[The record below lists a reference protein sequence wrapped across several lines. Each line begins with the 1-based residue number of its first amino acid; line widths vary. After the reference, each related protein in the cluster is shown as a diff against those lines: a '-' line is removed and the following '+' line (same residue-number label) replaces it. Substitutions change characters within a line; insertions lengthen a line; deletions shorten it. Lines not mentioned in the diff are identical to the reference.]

1 MSGRALATAVT
12 WLLLALSAGAHGQ
25 DRLDAVDAY
34 LEAAFAGSSLP
45 GMAVAVVSGGD
56 VAYARGF
63 GVADRESRAAVTVDT
78 AFELGSLTK
87 SMTALAVLRL
97 AEAGRVDLDAPVRR
111 YLPWFRVADADAS
124 AAITPRHLLGHTSG
138 LPRWSHGVVWRDP
151 ERVSGSVAEG
161 VRALASVPL
170 AFAPG
175 EAVSYAN
182 MGYAVLG
189 AVIEAV
195 TGAPWDAFLAA
206 ELLAPLGMER
216 TGLTVAGRS
225 SLSVATPHAWR
236 LGAQVPAGAPAPFVG
251 PAGSTPVSSARDM
264 AAYLAAWLEP
274 GPGGVVTP
282 WAYERA
288 TEPQGEYGRGEA
300 YGLGWVLGSHAGER
314 LMHHTG
320 GTEGS
325 ASFMALLPER
335 GLGVV
340 VLANGESSLP
350 PRIGRGVLDAL
361 LGRVPPPVGPDETR
375 GLSVALT
382 VVSGACAALL
392 ALLVARVARGARGPR
407 RQPRGRVL
415 WLRAL
420 ALVALAAGAW
430 AWVPAQL
437 RSMGMPVPFGVR
449 GYPLDFALAAAGLL
463 LTTTAWAAHG
473 LVALARGTAAAAG
486 RAARPERSGIV
497 DAPRAAAVDLRL
509 RLKPADG
516 GAPRWRNR

>member
-1 MSGRALATAVT
+1 
-12 WLLLALSAGAHGQ
+12 
-25 DRLDAVDAY
+25 
-34 LEAAFAGSSLP
+34 
-45 GMAVAVVSGGD
+45 
-56 VAYARGF
+56 
-63 GVADRESRAAVTVDT
+63 
-78 AFELGSLTK
+78 
-87 SMTALAVLRL
+87 
-97 AEAGRVDLDAPVRR
+97 EAGRVDLDAPVRR
-111 YLPWFRVADADAS
+111 YLPWFRVADADASAAITPRHLLGHTSGLPRWSHGVVWRDPERVSGSVAAGVRGLASVAAAVAPGEAVADADAS

-236 LGAQVPAGAPAPFVG
+236 LGAQVPAGAPARFVG

-300 YGLGWVLGSHAGER
+300 Y
-314 LMHHTG
+314 
-320 GTEGS
+320 
-325 ASFMALLPER
+325 
-335 GLGVV
+335 
-340 VLANGESSLP
+340 
-350 PRIGRGVLDAL
+350 
-361 LGRVPPPVGPDETR
+361 
-375 GLSVALT
+375 
-382 VVSGACAALL
+382 
-392 ALLVARVARGARGPR
+392 
-407 RQPRGRVL
+407 
-415 WLRAL
+415 
-420 ALVALAAGAW
+420 
-430 AWVPAQL
+430 
-437 RSMGMPVPFGVR
+437 
-449 GYPLDFALAAAGLL
+449 
-463 LTTTAWAAHG
+463 
-473 LVALARGTAAAAG
+473 
-486 RAARPERSGIV
+486 
-497 DAPRAAAVDLRL
+497 
-509 RLKPADG
+509 
-516 GAPRWRNR
+516 